1 MGSLVGE
8 AKKAYEYGL
17 YAATVT
23 LSQMAVERTLRHR
36 VGRPRG
42 LSFGQLVRVAY
53 SEGVDIEPTSLQGLG
68 RLRNR
73 IVHEGYLPIREEA
86 RWALK
91 VALNN
96 VERIEEGGLLRRLFR
111 QLLGR

>member
-42 LSFGQLVRVAY
+42 QLVRIAY